1 MTDGGISVW
10 GPGHRAGEMARSG
23 WGVILLGAVSLVAG
37 VLVLAWPGATLLAI
51 AIVFAVQVL
60 VGGVLRLVA
69 ALSAEE
75 IRGGGRVLLALLA
88 IVSIL
93 AGVLFLRHPFQTLT
107 VLTLLLGLFWVMAG
121 VLETVHA
128 AGARDM
134 PARGWA
140 VAGGVLGVLAGIA
153 VLAYPG
159 MSLLVL
165 VWFLGLELLIYG
177 AFTITR
183 GVRIRAARP

>member
-1 MTDGGISVW
+1 MADSGITVW
-10 GPGHRAGEMARSG
+10 GPGHRAGELARSG
-23 WGVILLGAVSLVAG
+23 WGVVLLGVVSFVAG
-37 VLVLAWPGATLLAI
+37 VLVLAWPGATVLAI
-51 AIVFAVQVL
+51 AIVFAAQVL

-107 VLTLLLGLFWVMAG
+107 VLTLLLGLFWVLAG
-121 VLETVHA
+121 VLEIVHA

-140 VAGGVLGVLAGIA
+140 IAAGVLGALAGVV
-153 VLAYPG
+153 VLVYPG
-159 MSLLVL
+159 MSLLPL

-177 AFTITR
+177 ALTIAR
-183 GVRIRAARP
+183 GLRARRP